1 MRPEIKNVL
10 QCGKNELI
18 SAMSATPQVLRR
30 GEILVHM
37 DDLHEYVYLIESGWF
52 SRNRQ
57 TPDGRRQ
64 LILILL
70 PGDVCGIKGLF
81 LIRQQDAIEAVTAA
95 SVRSIHHEQ
104 AYELALKDSA
114 VAMYLAWR
122 FAQDER
128 RLHDWIVRLG
138 RANAEERLASLL
150 LELRNRLSLLG
161 MTRSEGRYALP
172 LTLQQIADHIGV
184 TRVHV
189 SRMLQRFRDSKLLT
203 IERNQVVFLEN
214 MEAVEELAQPVF
226 DEIGS
231 LSEDV

>member
-1 MRPEIKNVL
+1 
-10 QCGKNELI
+10 
-18 SAMSATPQVLRR
+18 MS
-30 GEILVHM
+30 
-37 DDLHEYVYLIESGWF
+37 D
-52 SRNRQ
+52 
-57 TPDGRRQ
+57 
-64 LILILL
+64 
-70 PGDVCGIKGLF
+70 
-81 LIRQQDAIEAVTAA
+81 
-95 SVRSIHHEQ
+95 
-104 AYELALKDSA
+104 ELALKDSA

-161 MTRSEGRYALP
+161 MTRSERSYALP

-203 IERNQVVFLEN
+203 IERNQGICSTHWLRASNAKGGANSIEWIKALARGSANDRTNAGKEFGAPVGT
-214 MEAVEELAQPVF
+214 EAACDFAVGGGGTQFPF
-226 DEIGS
+226 
-231 LSEDV
+231 